1 MRKRTIDTE
10 AAAMEVSAVA
20 FGCMGMSHTYGAP
33 VPEEEGI
40 KGLREA
46 VEIAAP
52 SSIPQRSAGSRTT
65 LS

>member
-1 MRKRTIDTE
+1 
-10 AAAMEVSAVA
+10 MEVSAVA